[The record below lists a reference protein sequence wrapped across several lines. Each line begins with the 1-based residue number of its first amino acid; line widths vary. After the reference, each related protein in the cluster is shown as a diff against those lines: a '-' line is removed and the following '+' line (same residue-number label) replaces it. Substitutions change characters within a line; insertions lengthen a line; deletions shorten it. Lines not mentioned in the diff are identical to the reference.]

1 MRAPAILH
9 STILASLR
17 IPVFMAA
24 AVLVWPAGS
33 GHAAGSPLADAAR
46 DGELAPVTE
55 LIAQGADVNLAAS
68 DGSTALLWAA
78 YHHHAEMA
86 QALLAAGA
94 DPDVPNNFG
103 VTPLV
108 QASRTGDAAVME
120 VLLDGGADITLAH
133 PEGLT
138 PLMAAA
144 GTGRLDTVRL
154 LLDRGADPNAADSF
168 QNQTALMWA
177 AAEGHL
183 DVVDTLLL
191 AGADPDAQARF
202 TELTKRSDFGDYP
215 SGGFTAMMWAV
226 RNGNEDIVRRLVEA
240 GADLNLRN
248 GDDATAMM
256 IAVVNDRFDLAAVL
270 LELGA
275 DPDDGSLYH
284 AVQMRD
290 ATTDWY
296 ARDGSQLR
304 ANHDNELTALDL
316 VAVLLEAGADPDKP
330 LVQQMH
336 SAEMCCDTYNNGT
349 AFYRAAVAADVEA
362 LKLLIAQGV
371 DVTWMPE
378 EIEGLGMSVAG
389 MGANAH
395 AGKPALIAA
404 INGGKGVRLSAGPG
418 YNREGPPPFRE
429 LSNREPADAVQLLL
443 DAGADPDAAMPE
455 DKTFALHEAV
465 RTRNL
470 GTIGSLI
477 DAGATLDLKDE
488 DGLTALH
495 VAEALPTEAHENVFE
510 PGRISVDGATPD
522 EIANVLRTAME
533 AAGVPIEPAPEP
545 AEDDADEPDDA

>member
-1 MRAPAILH
+1 MRAPAILRL
-9 STILASLR
+9 TIRAAPGISVL
-17 IPVFMAA
+17 MAA
-24 AVLVWPAGS
+24 ALLVWPSGP

-46 DGELAPVTE
+46 DGELAPVTD

-86 QALLAAGA
+86 HALLAAGA

-138 PLMAAA
+138 PLMASA
-144 GTGRLDTVRL
+144 GTGRLDAVRL

-191 AGADPDAQARF
+191 AGADPNAQARF
-202 TELTKRSDFGDYP
+202 SELTKRSDYGDYP
-215 SGGFTAMMWAV
+215 SGGFTALMWAV

-240 GADLNLRN
+240 GADLNSRN

-256 IAVVNDRFDLAAVL
+256 IAIVNDRFDLAAVL

-371 DVTWMPE
+371 DVNWMPE

-389 MGANAH
+389 MGANTH

-470 GTIGSLI
+470 GTIGALI
-477 DAGATLDLKDE
+477 DAGAALDLKDE

-510 PGRISVDGATPD
+510 PGRINIDGATPD
-522 EIANVLRTAME
+522 EIASVLRTAME

>member
-1 MRAPAILH
+1 MRAPFFLR
-9 STILASLR
+9 STTRAVLG
-17 IPVFMAA
+17 IPVLMAV
-24 AVLVWPAGS
+24 AVLIRPAGPAL
-33 GHAAGSPLADAAR
+33 AAGSAIADAAR
-46 DGELAPVTE
+46 DGERAPVTE
-55 LIAQGADVNLAAS
+55 LIEQGADVNLAAT

-78 YHHHAEMA
+78 YHHDAEMA

-103 VTPLV
+103 VTPLL

-120 VLLDGGADITLAH
+120 VLLDGGADITLSH
-133 PEGLT
+133 TEGLT
-138 PLMAAA
+138 PLIAAA
-144 GTGRLDTVRL
+144 GTGRPETVRL
-154 LLDRGADPNAADSF
+154 LLDRGADPNEADSF
-168 QNQTALMWA
+168 QHQTALMWA

-183 DVVDTLLL
+183 DVVDELLL
-191 AGADPDAQARF
+191 AGADPNAQARF
-202 TELTKRSDFGDYP
+202 TELTQRSDYGDYS
-215 SGGFTAMMWAV
+215 SGGFTALMWAA
-226 RNGNEDIVRRLVEA
+226 RNGDEDIVRRLVEG

-256 IAVVNDRFDLAAVL
+256 ITIVNDRFDLAAVL
-270 LELGA
+270 LALGA

-316 VAVLLEAGADPDKP
+316 VAILLEAGADPDKP

-336 SAEMCCDTYNNGT
+336 SEEMCCDTYNNGT

-371 DVTWMPE
+371 DVHWMPE
-378 EIEGLGMSVAG
+378 QIEGLGMSVAG
-389 MGANAH
+389 RSANAH

-418 YNREGPPPFRE
+418 YEREGPPPFRE
-429 LSNREPADAVQLLL
+429 LSNREPSDAVRLIL

-465 RTRNL
+465 RTRDL
-470 GTIGSLI
+470 GTIEALL

-495 VAEALPTEAHENVFE
+495 VAEALPTEAHQNVFE
-510 PGRISVDGATPD
+510 PGRIDLEGATPE

-545 AEDDADEPDDA
+545 TEDDAEESDDA

>member
-1 MRAPAILH
+1 MRAPVILR
-9 STILASLR
+9 STTRAALG
-17 IPVFMAA
+17 IPVLVAS
-24 AVLVWPAGS
+24 AVLIWPTGP
-33 GHAAGSPLADAAR
+33 GNAAGSPIADAAR
-46 DGELAPVTE
+46 DGALAAVSE
-55 LIAQGADVNLAAS
+55 LIAQGADVNLVAS

-86 QALLAAGA
+86 QALLEAGA
-94 DPDVPNNFG
+94 DPNAANDFG
-103 VTPLV
+103 VTPLL
-108 QASRTGDAAVME
+108 QASRTGDAAVIRA
-120 VLLDGGADITLAH
+120 LLDGGADVALAH

-138 PLMAAA
+138 PLTAAA
-144 GTGRLDTVRL
+144 GTGRVDAVQL
-154 LLDRGADPNAADSF
+154 LLERGADPNAVDSF
-168 QNQTALMWA
+168 QHQTALMWA
-177 AAEGHL
+177 TAEGHP
-183 DVVDTLLL
+183 DVVDALLL
-191 AGADPDAQARF
+191 AGADPNAQARF
-202 TELTKRSDFGDYP
+202 SELTKRGDYGDYP
-215 SGGFTAMMWAV
+215 SGGFTAVMWAV
-226 RNGNEDIVRRLVEA
+226 RNGYEDIVRRLVQA
-240 GADLNLRN
+240 GADLNIRN

-256 IAVVNDRFDLAAVL
+256 IAIVNDRFDLAATL

-316 VAVLLEAGADPDKP
+316 VALLLEAGADPDKP

-362 LKLLIAQGV
+362 LKLLIAQGI
-371 DVTWMPE
+371 DVNWMPE

-389 MGANAH
+389 MGANTH
-395 AGKPALIAA
+395 AGTPVLIAA

-418 YNREGPPPFRE
+418 YEREGPPPYRE
-429 LSNREPADAVQLLL
+429 PSNREPADAVQLLL
-443 DAGADPDAAMPE
+443 DAGADPDSAMPE
-455 DKTFALHEAV
+455 DKAFALHEAV

-470 GTIGSLI
+470 DTIGALI
-477 DAGATLDLKDE
+477 DAGATLDSKDE

-510 PGRISVDGATPD
+510 PGRVNLDGATPD

-533 AAGVPIEPAPEP
+533 EAGVPIEPAPEP
-545 AEDDADEPDDA
+545 VEDDAEEPDDA

>member
-1 MRAPAILH
+1 MRAPEILRL
-9 STILASLR
+9 TIRASLG
-17 IPVFMAA
+17 IPVLMAA
-24 AVLVWPAGS
+24 ALFVWPSGP

-46 DGELAPVTE
+46 DGELAPVTD
-55 LIAQGADVNLAAS
+55 LIAQGSDVNLAAS

-86 QALLAAGA
+86 HALLAAGA

-144 GTGRLDTVRL
+144 GTGRLDAVRL

-191 AGADPDAQARF
+191 AGADPNAQARF
-202 TELTKRSDFGDYP
+202 SELTKRSDYGDYP
-215 SGGFTAMMWAV
+215 SGGFTALMWAV

-256 IAVVNDRFDLAAVL
+256 IAIVNDRFDLAAVL

-371 DVTWMPE
+371 DVNWMPE

-389 MGANAH
+389 MGANTH

-470 GTIGSLI
+470 GTIGALI
-477 DAGATLDLKDE
+477 DAGAALDLKDE

-510 PGRISVDGATPD
+510 PGRINIDGATPD
-522 EIANVLRTAME
+522 EIASVLRTAME

-545 AEDDADEPDDA
+545 AENDADEPDDA

>member
-1 MRAPAILH
+1 MRAPEILRL
-9 STILASLR
+9 TTRAALGIPALA
-17 IPVFMAA
+17 AA
-24 AVLVWPAGS
+24 AVLIWPAGP
-33 GHAAGSPLADAAR
+33 GHAAGSPIADAAR
-46 DGELAPVTE
+46 DGVLAPVTE
-55 LIAQGADVNLAAS
+55 LIAQGADVNLAAT

-86 QALLAAGA
+86 RALLAAGA
-94 DPDVPNNFG
+94 DPDVRNNFG
-103 VTPLV
+103 VTSLL
-108 QASRTGDAAVME
+108 QASRTGDAAVMQ
-120 VLLDGGADITLAH
+120 VLLDGGADFTLAH

-144 GTGRLDTVRL
+144 GTGRVDAVRL
-154 LLDRGADPNAADSF
+154 LLERGADPNAVDSF
-168 QNQTALMWA
+168 QHQTALMWA

-191 AGADPDAQARF
+191 ADADPNAQARF
-202 TELTKRSDFGDYP
+202 SELTKRSDFGDYP
-215 SGGFTAMMWAV
+215 SGGFTALMWAV
-226 RNGNEDIVRRLVEA
+226 RNGYEDIVRRLVVA
-240 GADLNLRN
+240 GGDLNLRN

-256 IAVVNDRFDLAAVL
+256 IAIVNDRFDLAATL

-275 DPDDGSLYH
+275 DANDGSLFH

-304 ANHDNELTALDL
+304 ADHDNELTALDL
-316 VAVLLEAGADPDKP
+316 VAVLLQAGADPDRP

-336 SAEMCCDTYNNGT
+336 SAKMCCDTYSNGT

-362 LKLLIAQGV
+362 LELLIANGA
-371 DVTWMPE
+371 DVNWMPE

-395 AGKPALIAA
+395 VGKPVLIAA

-418 YNREGPPPFRE
+418 YEREGPPPYRE
-429 LSNREPADAVQLLL
+429 LSNREPADAVRLIL
-443 DAGADPDAAMPE
+443 DAGADPGAAMPE
-455 DKTFALHEAV
+455 NETFALHEAV

-470 GTIGSLI
+470 DTIGLLI
-477 DAGATLDLKDE
+477 DAGATLDAKDE

-510 PGRISVDGATPD
+510 PSRVNLDGATPD

-545 AEDDADEPDDA
+545 VEDDAEEADDA

>member
-1 MRAPAILH
+1 MRIPEILR
-9 STILASLR
+9 STTRTVLGIPLILAT
-17 IPVFMAA
+17 AA
-24 AVLVWPAGS
+24 LTWPTGP
-33 GHAAGSPLADAAR
+33 GHAAGSPVSDAAR
-46 DGELAPVTE
+46 DGELAPVSE
-55 LIAQGADVNLAAS
+55 LIAQGADVNLAAT

-86 QALLAAGA
+86 QALLESGA
-94 DPDVPNNFG
+94 DPDIANSFG
-103 VTPLV
+103 VTPLL
-108 QASRTGDAAVME
+108 QASRTGDAAVMA

-138 PLMAAA
+138 PLMAVA
-144 GTGRLDTVRL
+144 GTGRLDAVRL
-154 LLDRGADPNAADSF
+154 LLERGADPNATDSF

-191 AGADPDAQARF
+191 AGADPNAQSRF
-202 TELTKRSDFGDYP
+202 SELTERGMYGDYP
-215 SGGFTAMMWAV
+215 SGGFTALMWAV

-240 GADLNLRN
+240 GGDLNMRN

-256 IAVVNDRFDLAAVL
+256 IAVVNDRFDLAASL

-275 DPDDGSLYH
+275 DANDGSLYH

-316 VAVLLEAGADPDKP
+316 AARLLEAGADPDKP
-330 LVQQMH
+330 LAQQMH
-336 SAEMCCDTYNNGT
+336 SAKMCCDTYANGT

-362 LKLLIAQGV
+362 LKLLIARGV
-371 DVTWMPE
+371 DVDWVPE
-378 EIEGLGMSVAG
+378 EIEGGGMS
-389 MGANAH
+389 ANQNV
-395 AGKPALIAA
+395 GKPALIAA

-418 YNREGPPPFRE
+418 YEREGPPPYRE
-429 LSNREPADAVQLLL
+429 LSNREPADAVRLILG
-443 DAGADPDAAMPE
+443 AGADPDAAMPE

-470 GTIGSLI
+470 DTIGLLI
-477 DAGATLDLKDE
+477 DAGATLDAKDE

-510 PGRISVDGATPD
+510 PERANLEGATPD
-522 EIANVLRTAME
+522 EIANVLRTTME

-545 AEDDADEPDDA
+545 AEEEAEEPDDA